1 MNAQAPS
8 RNWTLTS
15 KISLFAGTFLL
26 LSLLSV
32 GATLWISWEL
42 QGGAGAV
49 NVAGQLRMMTYRLG
63 VSQAEGDRSRMSR
76 EVAQMQAAIDLLRNG
91 DEARPLAVP
100 WDATIHA
107 RFADVLRQWQILKPR
122 WSAAAATSMVPRR
135 ELDRMVAS
143 VDAFVRSIED
153 RLDFWTS
160 MLHTAQMAMG
170 GFVLVAFM
178 AMLFLAYLHVLE
190 PVGQLARGVESIA
203 AGDYEVRV
211 QVDSSDELGDLAQ
224 GFNRM
229 AAQLRAVY
237 GELEQ
242 RVQLKTAA
250 LETERRRLL
259 ALYEVSAL
267 VSRSGSLE
275 ELAAGFTQA
284 LRRIAQADA
293 AMLRWT
299 DDTAQRY
306 VLLAAEGMPRGIV
319 DDERCLAAGACNCG
333 RSRPGDGA
341 QLVRLHRPGQA
352 AGTTVLF
359 DPHTDEACV
368 REGFTTLLSVPVSL
382 QQRLLGEIDLF
393 YRAEHTPDPAQHAL
407 LDALAEHLASAMEGL
422 RSAALEREAAVARE
436 RTLLARELHDSIAQ
450 ALAFMKIQLQLLR
463 SALRAGD
470 PQRVETAISE
480 LDAGIRESLADVR
493 ELLLHFRTRTQE
505 QDIEPALRSTLQKFQ
520 TQSGIDIGLE
530 FNGRGQPL
538 DADVQVQVL
547 HVVQEALSNVRK
559 HAQAHRVDVR
569 VQSLPRWSF
578 SIRDD
583 GRGFDESA
591 VLDDAQAHVGL
602 QIMRER
608 AAMIGASLQLRSTPG
623 RGTTVN
629 LELPQTLGAGD
640 DAQALP
646 AADTLH

>member
-8 RNWTLTS
+8 RHWTLTS

-63 VSQAEGDRSRMSR
+63 VSQAEGGQARMSR

-100 WDATIHA
+100 WDASIRA
-107 RFADVLRQWQILKPR
+107 RFSDVLRQWQLLKPR

-190 PVGQLARGVESIA
+190 PVGRLARGVESIA

-229 AAQLRAVY
+229 AAQLQAVY

-267 VSRSGSLE
+267 VSRACGLE
-275 ELAAGFTQA
+275 ELAGGFTQA
-284 LRRIAQADA
+284 VRRIAQADA

-299 DDTAQRY
+299 DETAQRY

-319 DDERCLAAGACNCG
+319 EDERCLAAGACNCG

-352 AGTTVLF
+352 GSTALF
-359 DPHTDEACV
+359 DRHTDEACV
-368 REGFTTLLSVPVSL
+368 REGFTTLLSVPVTL

-393 YRAEHTPDPAQHAL
+393 YRAEHPPDPAQHAL

-470 PQRVETAISE
+470 PRRIDTAVSE

-520 TQSGIDIGLE
+520 AQCGIEVALE

-559 HAQAHRVDVR
+559 HAQAHRVAVR
-569 VQSLPRWSF
+569 VESLPRWSF
-578 SIRDD
+578 SISDD
-583 GRGFDESA
+583 GRGFDEAA

-608 AAMIGASLQLRSTPG
+608 AAMIGASLQLRSAPG
-623 RGTTVN
+623 GGTTVS
-629 LELPQTLGAGD
+629 LELPQTLGVGD
-640 DAQALP
+640 DASALP

>member
-8 RNWTLTS
+8 RHWTLTS

-49 NVAGQLRMMTYRLG
+49 NVAGQMRMMTYRLG
-63 VSQAEGDRSRMSR
+63 VSQAEGDRPRMSR

-100 WDATIHA
+100 WDAPIRA
-107 RFADVLRQWQILKPR
+107 RFAEVLRQWQTLKPR
-122 WSAAAATSMVPRR
+122 WSAPAAASVVPRR
-135 ELDRMVAS
+135 DLDRMVAS
-143 VDAFVRSIED
+143 VDAFVRSIEQ

-190 PVGQLARGVESIA
+190 PVGQLARGVEAIA

-211 QVDSSDELGDLAQ
+211 RVDSSDELGDLAQ

-229 AAQLRAVY
+229 AAQLQAVY

-267 VSRSGSLE
+267 VSRASGLE
-275 ELAAGFTQA
+275 ELAGGFTQA
-284 LRRIAQADA
+284 VQRIAQADA

-299 DDTAQRY
+299 DETAQRY

-352 AGTTVLF
+352 GATALF
-359 DPHTDEACV
+359 DRHTDEACV
-368 REGFTTLLSVPVSL
+368 REGFTTLLSVPVTL

-393 YRAEHTPDPAQHAL
+393 YRAEHPPDPAQHAL
-407 LDALAEHLASAMEGL
+407 LDALAEHLAAAMEGL

-470 PQRVETAISE
+470 PQRVDTAISE

-505 QDIEPALRSTLQKFQ
+505 QDIEPALRSTLQKFEA
-520 TQSGIDIGLE
+520 QSGLGVRLR

-559 HAQAHRVDVR
+559 HAQARHVDVS
-569 VQSLPRWSF
+569 VESLPSWVF
-578 SIRDD
+578 TIADD
-583 GRGFDESA
+583 GRG
-591 VLDDAQAHVGL
+591 LDPRLVQLQAQSHVGL

-608 AAMIGASLQLRSTPG
+608 AAAIGATLELRSAPG
-623 RGTTVN
+623 AGTTVS
-629 LELPQTLGAGD
+629 LRLPEMETLAAGAG
-640 DAQALP
+640 ARMAE
-646 AADTLH
+646 T